1 MKVLLIV
8 STLGFMLS
16 NYASAQTMPTTPTQ
30 PTLPETRTFPT
41 QPNQLQRGIGHDRKS
56 VVEDIQKRQF
66 IERSGEGSE
75 RSTYR
80 DAPQTGTSSNLPSMS
95 GSSIGR

>member
-8 STLGFMLS
+8 STLELMLT
-16 NYASAQTMPTTPTQ
+16 NHALAQTMPTTPTQ

-66 IERSGEGSE
+66 IERSGEASE

-80 DAPQTGTSSNLPSMS
+80 EAPQTGTSNSIPSLS